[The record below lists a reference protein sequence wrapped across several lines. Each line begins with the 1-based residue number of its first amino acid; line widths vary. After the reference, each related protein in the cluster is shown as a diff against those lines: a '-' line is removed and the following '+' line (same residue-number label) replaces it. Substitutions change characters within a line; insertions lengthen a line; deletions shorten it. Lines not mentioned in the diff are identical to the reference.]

1 MQQRRRCLVPHRWV
15 ERDAF
20 AQWVPVASGTC
31 PVQPPWLGQ
40 WPELEPPATWVCGSP
55 LSSFR
60 SSHMRLVVEGNGDTA
75 GVTGFLR
82 GSEGSIGF
90 FSLLGGGVLPVHQP
104 VGSRGCGWTTW
115 PFLP

>member
-1 MQQRRRCLVPHRWV
+1 
-15 ERDAF
+15 
-20 AQWVPVASGTC
+20 
-31 PVQPPWLGQ
+31 
-40 WPELEPPATWVCGSP
+40 
-55 LSSFR
+55 
-60 SSHMRLVVEGNGDTA
+60 MRLVVEGNGDTA